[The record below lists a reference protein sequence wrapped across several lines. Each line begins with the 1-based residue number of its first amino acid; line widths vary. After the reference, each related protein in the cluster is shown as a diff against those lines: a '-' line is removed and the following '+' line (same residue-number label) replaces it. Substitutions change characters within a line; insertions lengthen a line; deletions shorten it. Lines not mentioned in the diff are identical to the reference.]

1 MAVPHFRATIVG
13 AGRSPVAAAAY
24 RHRTEMDDESQG
36 RTFRYANNGDL
47 AHEEITLPVDMPLW
61 LRNALHGQNVAKA
74 SEILWNAVVA
84 GERQINGQFA
94 REIVIAL
101 PNELTTPESIALM
114 RVFVASEFAAK
125 GMIADWVVHAVPGN
139 PHVHLMHTLRPLTER
154 GFGKKK
160 IAVLDARGV
169 PIRVNGKIVY
179 RNFVGYRNELVDLRL
194 AWANMA
200 NRHLAL
206 AGFEP
211 RLDLRSY
218 AEQGIDVVPTKHL
231 GPAGAAKARK
241 AGLGYAALSRG
252 PERATAAAQ
261 ILEQPARVLALLG
274 AERSTFDERDIAKTV
289 HRFVDDPA
297 VFADVMAKVK
307 ASPDLVTI
315 RPEIRDPEAETVAAA
330 PVYSTREIVRAE
342 HAMAQAADTLA
353 RRRGFAVGA
362 AVVARSIATIEGKDP
377 KRPLTFGAEQAD
389 AVRHVTGDDAIAA
402 VVGFAGAG
410 KSTLLEAA
418 NHAWVADGRRVL
430 GAALAGK
437 AAEGLQQSSGIASR
451 TLASW
456 EHAWA
461 KDRDLLAK
469 GDVLVIDEA
478 GMVSSKQMARVV
490 AAVKDAGAKL
500 VLVGDAMQ
508 LQPIEAGAAFRAITE
523 RIGYLELGGIRRQKD
538 AWAQEA
544 SRQLA
549 RGQVRAAL
557 HAYRAHG
564 AIREPADRADA
575 AREIVADWMLARSE
589 IGAKAAA
596 EGKSLRGDE
605 LLVLTHTNADV
616 FTLNQG
622 LRAGL
627 AEQGALTDARTV
639 LTERG
644 KREFAVGDR
653 MIFLKNA
660 IFEEPLAPR
669 LGRQH
674 VKNGMLGT
682 VVATMGLAGEALMRV
697 RLDTGAEVAFGAET
711 YRNVDHGYAATIHKS
726 QGVTVDRV
734 FVMATK
740 TMDQHLTYVA
750 LSRHRDHVTVYAPKS
765 DFESFEKLG
774 EALGRS
780 GAKTTTLDFENETN
794 YAREVQTFAERR
806 GIETLA
812 SIAPMFAACIER
824 QRAWIE
830 EGRARLT
837 DLWQRAERVIGIKL
851 DRETAR
857 TIEPVIAP
865 GEGATA
871 AFARPLAAA
880 KSQTTGALS
889 SDIALPAVSADRSIA
904 ESAREA
910 LMRAPEWTHRTDQ
923 LRPALAAVFRDPDAA
938 MAAISHKLSLPGADP
953 RMIAQAVAETPETIG
968 AAQGSAR
975 LADGLAARRERA
987 AALES
992 ARTLLPVIRAHGL
1005 AYQRDLPKAI
1015 EQEERRR
1022 PRMTMAVPAMT
1033 ERTHKM
1039 LVEAETARHAGGAEA
1054 YSAAARIIL
1063 ADKEASAEMRA
1074 INAALTA
1081 RFGLRAFTE
1090 NANERDRVTVTTLVG
1105 PEERGR
1111 LEEITPTFEAIRR
1124 FGRELAFAERRAEA
1138 QTMTESGPLL
1148 PAVTAYQ
1155 NTIAEAALKAAYATP
1170 AYRKKM
1176 DRVVALSPV
1185 IWRDPAAAIK
1195 AVEAAMLKPD
1205 QRDRLADV
1213 IKSNPNQFG
1222 ALRGSDRLI
1231 DQLATAGAERKS
1243 ALAAAETASV
1253 HVRFAAPALSLEIE
1267 KATVTEEAR
1276 RARMR
1281 VEVPRL
1287 SQTATAAVSTLGKIK
1302 DATAFDAA
1310 VKAMPEAVKTEL
1322 RAFETALSKRLGPNV
1337 AVGDRAALASV
1348 PDQQRKSFEAVRE
1361 TLKTHSRAIDKD
1373 RNQRIAQ
1380 ERLAQGQ
1387 KKDKGITR

>member
-24 RHRTEMDDESQG
+24 RHRTRMDDESQG
-36 RTFRYANNGDL
+36 RTFRYDSRGDL
-47 AHEEITLPVDMPLW
+47 AHEEITLPVDTPAW
-61 LRNALHGQNVAKA
+61 LRDALHGQSVTKA
-74 SEILWNAVVA
+74 SEFLWNAVVA
-84 GERQINGQFA
+84 GERQVNGQFA

-101 PNELTTPESIALM
+101 PNELTTSENIALM
-114 RVFVASEFAAK
+114 REFAAEEFAAK

-139 PHVHLMHTLRPLTER
+139 PHVHLMHTLRPVAER
-154 GFGKKK
+154 GFGAKK
-160 IAVLDARGV
+160 IAVLDASGA

-179 RNFVGYRNELVDLRL
+179 CNFVGYRNELVELRL
-194 AWANMA
+194 AWANAA
-200 NRHLAL
+200 NQHLAL
-206 AGFEP
+206 AGHDA
-211 RLDLRSY
+211 RIDLRSY

-231 GPAGAAKARK
+231 GPAGAANARK
-241 AGLGYAALSRG
+241 AGLSYAALSRG
-252 PERATAAAQ
+252 RERAIATAQ
-261 ILEQPARVLALLG
+261 ILSDPARVLTLLSG
-274 AERSTFDERDIAKTV
+274 ERSTFDERDIAKTV

-297 VFADVMAKVK
+297 VFADVMAKVT

-315 RPEIRDPEAETVAAA
+315 RPEIRDPETKTVAAA
-330 PVYSTREIVRAE
+330 PIYSTREIVRAE
-342 HAMAQAADTLA
+342 HAMAQAADALA
-353 RRRGFAVGA
+353 RRRGFGVST
-362 AVVARSIATIEGKDP
+362 AVVANSIARTEGKDP
-377 KRPLTFGAEQAD
+377 KRPFSFDAEQID
-389 AVRHVTGDDAIAA
+389 AVRHVTGDHAIAA

-418 NHAWVADGRRVL
+418 NHAWTADGRRVL

-437 AAEGLQQSSGIASR
+437 AAEGLQQSSGIAAR

-461 KDRDLLAK
+461 KDRDQLAK

-490 AAVKDAGAKL
+490 AAVKTAGAKL

-508 LQPIEAGAAFRAITE
+508 LQPIEAGAAFRALTE
-523 RIGYLELGGIRRQKD
+523 RIGCLELGGIRRQKD

-557 HAYRAHG
+557 EAYCTHG
-564 AIREPADRADA
+564 AIRESADRVDA
-575 AREIVADWMLARSE
+575 AREIVSDWMSARSE
-589 IGAKAAA
+589 IAARAAA
-596 EGKSLRGDE
+596 AGRPVGGDE
-605 LLVLTHTNADV
+605 LLVLAHTNVDV
-616 FTLNQG
+616 YRLNQSI
-622 LRAGL
+622 RASL
-627 AEQGALTDARTV
+627 TEQGVLIGARTV

-644 KREFAVGDR
+644 NREFAVGDR

-660 IFEEPLAPR
+660 IFDEPLAPR

-682 VVATMGLAGEALMRV
+682 VIATKGLAGEAVMRV
-697 RLDTGAEVAFGAET
+697 RLDSGAEVAFGAET

-734 FVMATK
+734 FVLATK
-740 TMDQHLTYVA
+740 TMDQHLAYVA
-750 LSRHRDHVTVYAPKS
+750 LSRHRDQVTVYASKN
-765 DFESFEKLG
+765 DFESFEKLA
-774 EALGRS
+774 ETLGRS

-794 YAREVQTFAERR
+794 YARAIDAFAERR

-812 SIAPMFAACIER
+812 SIAPMFAATIEQ

-830 EGRARLT
+830 EGLARIA
-837 DLWQRAERVIGIKL
+837 DLWQRAERAIGTKL

-857 TIEPVIAP
+857 TIEPVTAKD
-865 GEGATA
+865 EGATHA
-871 AFARPLAAA
+871 LTPPLASA

-889 SDIALPAVSADRSIA
+889 SDIALPAVPTDRSIA
-904 ESAREA
+904 EAAREA
-910 LMRAPEWTHRTDQ
+910 LMRAPEWTHRTEQ
-923 LRPALAAVFRDPDAA
+923 LRPVLAAVFRDPDAA

-953 RMIAQAVAETPETIG
+953 RMIAQAVAATPETIG
-968 AAQGSAR
+968 AVRGSAR
-975 LADGLAARRERA
+975 LVDGLAARRERTA
-987 AALES
+987 AIDA
-992 ARTLLPVIRAHGL
+992 ARALLPKIRAHGL
-1005 AYQRDLPKAI
+1005 GWKRDLPKAI
-1015 EQEERRR
+1015 EREELRR
-1022 PRMTMAVPAMT
+1022 PAMAMAIPAMT
-1033 ERTHKM
+1033 EHNHKM
-1039 LVEAETARHAGGAEA
+1039 LVEAEAAWHAGGAEA
-1054 YSAAARIIL
+1054 YRAASRIIM
-1063 ADKEASAEMRA
+1063 ADKQASAELKA

-1081 RFGLRAFTE
+1081 RFGSRAFTE
-1090 NANERDRVTVTTLVG
+1090 NTNEHGRAAVATLLP
-1105 PEERGR
+1105 PEQGGR
-1111 LEEITPTFEAIRR
+1111 LEAITPTFEAIRR
-1124 FGRELAFAERRAEA
+1124 FGREQVVAERRVAAKTVTEA
-1138 QTMTESGPLL
+1138 GALL
-1148 PAVTAYQ
+1148 PAVTAHP
-1155 NTIAEAALKAAYATP
+1155 NSVADAALETALAAP
-1170 AYRKKM
+1170 AYRKDM
-1176 DRVVALSPV
+1176 DALTTLAPV

-1231 DQLATAGAERKS
+1231 DRLATAGAERRA

-1253 HVRFAAPALSLEIE
+1253 RVRFAAPALKLEIE

-1276 RARMR
+1276 RVRMR

-1287 SQTATAAVSTLGKIK
+1287 SQTATAALSTLGTIK
-1302 DATAFDAA
+1302 DAKVFEVA

-1322 RAFETALSKRLGPNV
+1322 RAFETALSMRLGPNV
-1337 AVGDRAALASV
+1337 SVANRSALASV
-1348 PDQQRKSFEAVRE
+1348 PDQHRKSFEAARD
-1361 TLKTHSRAIDKD
+1361 TLKMVSRAVDTD
-1373 RNQRIAQ
+1373 RQQRIAQ